1 MRTFIYIEWE
11 GEFSLA
17 SWTTIKESSP
27 RRKDP
32 DYKALPPSSANWTD
46 RHKQTPTTADGRI
59 TLTTDAQTRPPG
71 KTAPDGDL
79 FPYSNSTLRAL
90 FCYFVSSPDS
100 CYLFPPRILFFF
112 SYFISSFIFIL
123 FYFSLSL
130 SAAGF
135 AGNGDRIEGKD
146 VIFIFYFKSKITK

>member
-1 MRTFIYIEWE
+1 M
-11 GEFSLA
+11 SH
-17 SWTTIKESSP
+17 P
-27 RRKDP
+27 REEKIQ
-32 DYKALPPSSANWTD
+32 DYKALPSSSANWTD
-46 RHKQTPTTADGRI
+46 RHKQTPTADGRI

-123 FYFSLSL
+123 LYFFLSLCSRFRWKWGQDRRKRCNFYF
-130 SAAGF
+130 
-135 AGNGDRIEGKD
+135 
-146 VIFIFYFKSKITK
+146 FI